1 MNMRTIVLKLAW
13 PVVLQNLLMTMMLYV
28 DTIMLGRYSQTSL
41 AAMGVTRPLAMSIRI
56 ILMAVAIGTLATVA
70 RAFGECNEEKTRQQS
85 AASLWT
91 AIIFGSI
98 ISVCGFLTAPYLI
111 SIYVDKISQPEL
123 WYQATIYLRMFLSAF
138 VFAYI
143 FLVGTSI
150 LRACG
155 DTKSPLLIS
164 IYANLFNI
172 FGNYCL
178 IFGNLGFPEMGI
190 EGAALSTALADVIE
204 GVLFLAIIF
213 LRKDSIIHLKIRH
226 MFQVQAAHIKTLLK
240 VSIPAAMEPALIQI
254 GMLSIYTMVAALG
267 EVAMAS
273 HQIVLS
279 IESLS
284 FMPGMGFSIA
294 CSALV
299 GQNLG
304 ARRIDLAES
313 AYKESLKIAMLIM
326 SAMGLMFI
334 LFPGYLVSI
343 FVDSLQSPDVAKLA
357 ATCLM
362 IGAIEEPLI
371 AWAMIHQG
379 VLRGSGDTKSSA
391 LVAFV
396 GVWLVRFP
404 IAYLFIKV
412 FGWGL
417 AGLWATMPIDWFARC
432 IVFRVLYLKGRWKRV
447 NI

>member
-1 MNMRTIVLKLAW
+1 MNMRNIVLKLAW

-41 AAMGVTRPLAMSIRI
+41 AAMGVTRPLVMSIRI
-56 ILMAVAIGTLATVA
+56 IFMAVAIGTLATVA
-70 RAFGECNEEKTRQQS
+70 RAFGECNAEKTRQQ
-85 AASLWT
+85 AATSIWT
-91 AIIFGSI
+91 GIVFGVI
-98 ISVCGFLTAPYLI
+98 VSVCGVFAAPYLI
-111 SIYVDKISQPEL
+111 SIYVDKAIQPEL
-123 WYQATIYLRMFLSAF
+123 WYQAMIYLKTILS
-138 VFAYI
+138 VFGFTYI
-143 FLVGTSI
+143 FLVGSSI

-155 DTKSPLLIS
+155 DTKSPLLIA

-178 IFGNLGFPEMGI
+178 IYGNLGFPEMGI

-204 GVLFLAIIF
+204 GVLFLTIIF
-213 LRKDSIIHLKIRH
+213 LRKDSIVKLKIRH
-226 MFQVQAAHIKTLLK
+226 MFQVKVEHFKTLFK
-240 VSIPAAMEPALIQI
+240 VSIPAAVEPALIQI
-254 GMLSIYTMVAALG
+254 GMLSIYTMVASLG
-267 EVAMAS
+267 EIAIAS

-284 FMPGMGFSIA
+284 FMPGMGFSVA

-313 AYKESLKIAMLIM
+313 AYRESLKIAIFIM
-326 SAMGLMFI
+326 SVLGLMFI

-343 FVDSLQSPDVAKLA
+343 FIDSAQSPQVAKLA
-357 ATCLM
+357 AVCLM

-417 AGLWATMPIDWFARC
+417 IGLWITMPIDWFARC
-432 IVFRVLYLKGRWKRV
+432 IVFRMLYLKGRWKRV
-447 NI
+447 KM